1 MVPRFTGEPLVPP
14 CCPLLFRARGGSVY
28 ALRRVGVPAV
38 RVQAQIHS
46 ERSWRPVV
54 SCGHPR
60 PHQCASVEA
69 AFGRL
74 SLRLSGLEARSDQ
87 GPEARAGEPPSRRRT
102 SGPGCA
108 APRAAQGRHNAD
120 TGLGSARPLARRRD
134 RARAGAP
141 THNRHPSRR
150 RGQPGEPSRTL
161 LLTLMKERQL
171 LEIDWLSA
179 GAAAAGP
186 AAQNGLEEQHRLRQR
201 QTGRRT
207 FGSSRSSVRKACA
220 QVTSAQWWW
229 KPR

>member
-1 MVPRFTGEPLVPP
+1 MGGVDESGPRPFSEREARIARALILRLHPHLTVWFHQHLDMVWASGGDRRIEKVF
-14 CCPLLFRARGGSVY
+14 ARVSGLPYHPMPQLAGSAISWQNNTLPDTTAFAAELPAGQPSPAAVTRY
-28 ALRRVGVPAV
+28 VPAV
-38 RVQAQIHS
+38 L
-46 ERSWRPVV
+46 
-54 SCGHPR
+54 
-60 PHQCASVEA
+60 A
-69 AFGRL
+69 AALTRL
-74 SLRLSGLEARSDQ
+74 
-87 GPEARAGEPPSRRRT
+87 
-102 SGPGCA
+102 
-108 APRAAQGRHNAD
+108 
-120 TGLGSARPLARRRD
+120 
-134 RARAGAP
+134 
-141 THNRHPSRR
+141 
-150 RGQPGEPSRTL
+150 SRTL